1 MSSAAPV
8 FVEAHVGE
16 HPAAPRAVRWIV
28 PVLIGAGLAI
38 DQHGGPFGQPLVV
51 LATWLVFAALL
62 WRSATPGRVMMGV
75 CLTYATIG
83 ELLLSLVWRVYD
95 YRLGNLPL
103 FVPPGHVLLFLLG
116 LSLAPRLSLRA
127 VQIITATAVLAVLYL
142 AATKQDT
149 FSLLLVSVF
158 AVSVLFGRERQLYA
172 TMFVLALAMELYGT
186 WLGNW
191 RWSEHVAQTG
201 MVTLNPPIAA
211 GAFYCALDLLVM
223 WTMRRF
229 RLVD

>member
-1 MSSAAPV
+1 MSHAAPV
-8 FVEAHVGE
+8 FVEAHVGD

-28 PVLIGAGLAI
+28 PLLIGTGLAL
-38 DQHGGPFGQPLVV
+38 DQHGGAWGQPLVV
-51 LATWLVFAALL
+51 VATWLTFAGLW
-62 WRSATPGRVMMGV
+62 WRSASPGRVMMAV

-116 LSLAPRLSLRA
+116 LSLAPRVSTRV
-127 VQIITATAVLAVLYL
+127 VQVITVSAVLAVAYL
-142 AATKQDT
+142 AFTKQDT

-158 AVSVLFGRERQLYA
+158 ATSVVFGRERQLYA
-172 TMFVLALAMELYGT
+172 TMFVLALLMELYGT

-223 WTMRRF
+223 WTMRR
-229 RLVD
+229 RAQ